1 MGSHRASRLRRGET
15 AAPVARLARFVGT
28 TLTDPVV
35 FGGGAAQA
43 RVGLRVQ
50 TVAHGY
56 LGVIEGYV
64 APDDGSVW
72 STLTVAL
79 PCSVPAMTIDHRTAH
94 GLPGVPVVGGHAVRA
109 GQPLFDEH
117 YQVAAQD
124 PDAVANLLT
133 AGLCDVLTSQ
143 PVQRLSFEGSRLL
156 VRTFD
161 GFDAT
166 PEAVT
171 WLNDLAA
178 DVLSATPAFVT
189 RVIAAAGPTVAPQT
203 FPPGLYGPDDPD
215 DIPSDGTRGAG
226 LSGLFTFAV
235 RKRAY

>member
-1 MGSHRASRLRRGET
+1 MGSHRASRSRRGET
-15 AAPVARLARFVGT
+15 ARVARLARFVGT

-35 FGGGAAQA
+35 FGGGADQA
-43 RVGLRVQ
+43 RVALRVQ

-56 LGVIEGYV
+56 LGVVEGYV
-64 APDDGSVW
+64 TPDSGSVW

-79 PCSVPAMTIDHRTAH
+79 PCSVPAMTIDHRSVH
-94 GLPGVPVVGGHAVRA
+94 GLPGVPFVGGHPVWA

-117 YQVAAQD
+117 YQIAAQD
-124 PDAVANLLT
+124 PGAVANLLT
-133 AGLCDVLTSQ
+133 EDLCDVLLLQ

-166 PEAVT
+166 PEVVA
-171 WLNDLAA
+171 WLNELAA
-178 DVLSATPAFVT
+178 AILAATPAFVT
-189 RVIAAAGPTVAPQT
+189 RLTAAAGPTVAPQT

-215 DIPSDGTRGAG
+215 DFPADGTRGPGLAG
-226 LSGLFTFAV
+226 RLTFV
-235 RKRAY
+235 PRKRAY

>member
-15 AAPVARLARFVGT
+15 AAPLARLARFVGT

-35 FGGGAAQA
+35 FGGGAYQA

-56 LGVIEGYV
+56 LGVVEGYV
-64 APDDGSVW
+64 APDSGTVW

-79 PCSVPAMTIDHRTAH
+79 PCTVPAMTIDHRSAH
-94 GLPGVPVVGGHAVRA
+94 GLPGVPFAGGHAVQA
-109 GQPLFDEH
+109 GQSNFDEH
-117 YQVAAQD
+117 YQVAAPD
-124 PDAVANLLT
+124 PGAVANLLT
-133 AGLCDVLTSQ
+133 SGLCGVLLQ
-143 PVQRLSFEGSRLL
+143 EPVQRLSFEGSRLL

-166 PEAVT
+166 PEVVT
-171 WLNDLAA
+171 WLNDLAGS
-178 DVLSATPAFVT
+178 VLAATPAFVT
-189 RVIAAAGPTVAPQT
+189 RLTAAAGPTVSPQT

-226 LSGLFTFAV
+226 LSGRFRFAV